1 MKHMEHVGSSGDI
14 ESFFSWQW
22 VIKHGDCMEIPNLNR
37 HFDTTEGTPS
47 TRRGQSPRFFF
58 TSLEGQCLP
67 WLIGCG
73 YVGGLSNNEDICRLK
88 QLNPKSSDSWIPY
101 WVANYPRILSSL
113 YLVIS
118 LVHPVG

>member
-1 MKHMEHVGSSGDI
+1 MKHMEHMGSSGDI

-22 VIKHGDCMEIPNLNR
+22 AIKHGDRMEIPNLNG
-37 HFDTTEGTPS
+37 HFDTREGTLVS

-73 YVGGLSNNEDICRLK
+73 YVGGLSNNEEIEKKHGDRHL
-88 QLNPKSSDSWIPY
+88 PVEAVKS
-101 WVANYPRILSSL
+101 
-113 YLVIS
+113 
-118 LVHPVG
+118 